1 MTHSDLY
8 SQLKIENN
16 STEAGVLRALAR
28 RLVKIGERTERGSLQ
43 VIYPSGKAQVIGS
56 GEPRAEVTIK
66 HWGAISALVSK
77 GDVGWGEAYLEGL
90 WDSPDIEALARFTI
104 DNAAAF
110 EAELSANPLKR
121 LFLIVSDRIIRRNN
135 RKGSVRNIT
144 AHYDVGDDFYRLWLD
159 ETMTYSSALFSNASD
174 DLATAQKR
182 KYQRLLDITATAG
195 KKTLE
200 IGCGWGGFAELA
212 VEAGRDLTAI
222 TISPR
227 QHHYATQR
235 LKNEADIQLKDYRDI
250 KGKFDSIVSIEM
262 IEAVGEQYWPRYF
275 KTIKD
280 CLADHGKAAI
290 QAIVVED
297 SYFPIYRSRSDFIR
311 QHVFPGGMLLSPQK
325 IRESA
330 ENAGLKVDGLFR
342 FGKDYA
348 KTLRLWLDKFEAS
361 LSEIHDLGYDDRF
374 VRVWRYYLAIC
385 AATFSSGRT
394 DVMQIELSHA

>member
-1 MTHSDLY
+1 MTHSNLY
-8 SQLKIENN
+8 SQLKIEDN
-16 STEAGVLRALAR
+16 STEASVLRALAR

-43 VIYPSGKAQVIGS
+43 VIYPSGKAQLIGS

-325 IRESA
+325 IQESS

>member
-28 RLVKIGERTERGSLQ
+28 RLVKIGERTNRGSLQ

-121 LFLIVSDRIIRRNN
+121 LFLIISDRIIRRNN

-325 IRESA
+325 IQESA

>member
-8 SQLKIENN
+8 SHLKIENN
-16 STEAGVLRALAR
+16 STEASVLRALAR

-43 VIYPSGKAQVIGS
+43 VIYPSGKAQLIGS

-325 IRESA
+325 IQESA

>member
-28 RLVKIGERTERGSLQ
+28 RLVKIGERTNRGSLQ

-325 IRESA
+325 IQESA

>member
-16 STEAGVLRALAR
+16 STEAVVLRALAR
-28 RLVKIGERTERGSLQ
+28 RLVKIGERTDRGSLQ

-325 IRESA
+325 IQESA

-361 LSEIHDLGYDDRF
+361 LSEIHALGYDDRF

>member
-28 RLVKIGERTERGSLQ
+28 RLVKIGERTNRGSLQ

-182 KYQRLLDITATAG
+182 KYQRLLDITATTG

-325 IRESA
+325 IQESA

>member
-1 MTHSDLY
+1 MTHSNLY
-8 SQLKIENN
+8 SQLKIEDN
-16 STEAGVLRALAR
+16 STEASVLRALAR

-43 VIYPSGKAQVIGS
+43 VIYPSGKAQLIGS

-325 IRESA
+325 IQESA

>member
-16 STEAGVLRALAR
+16 SAEAGVLRALAR
-28 RLVKIGERTERGSLQ
+28 RLVKIGEHTERGSLK

-235 LKNEADIQLKDYRDI
+235 LKNEAVIQLKDYRDI

-325 IRESA
+325 IQESA

-361 LSEIHDLGYDDRF
+361 LSEIHALGYDDRF

>member
-16 STEAGVLRALAR
+16 SAEAGVLRALAR

-43 VIYPSGKAQVIGS
+43 VIYPSGEAQLIGS

-325 IRESA
+325 IQESA

>member
-16 STEAGVLRALAR
+16 STEAVVLRALAR
-28 RLVKIGERTERGSLQ
+28 RLVKIGERTDRGSLQ

-121 LFLIVSDRIIRRNN
+121 LFLIFSDRIIRRNN

-325 IRESA
+325 IQESA

>member
-8 SQLKIENN
+8 SHLKIENN
-16 STEAGVLRALAR
+16 STEASVLRALAR

-43 VIYPSGKAQVIGS
+43 VIYPSGKAQLIGS

-227 QHHYATQR
+227 QHHYAIQR
-235 LKNEADIQLKDYRDI
+235 LKNEANIQLKDYRDI

-325 IRESA
+325 IQESA